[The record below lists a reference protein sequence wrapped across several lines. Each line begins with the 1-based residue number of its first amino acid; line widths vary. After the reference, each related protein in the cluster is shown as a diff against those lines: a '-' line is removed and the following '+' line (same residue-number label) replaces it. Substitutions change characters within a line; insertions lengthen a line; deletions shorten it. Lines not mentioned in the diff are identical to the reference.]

1 MHRPD
6 ITISSATRESSRVAL
21 VTCGPLNGLDPD
33 DALTLAPLKDRGIT
47 AEPAVWDD
55 PGVDWA
61 AYDLTVIRSTWD
73 YYPRLAEFLAWARR
87 VPRLA
92 NPPAVLAW
100 NTDKRY
106 LRELAGAGVPTTPT
120 TWIEPGQAWT
130 PPADGEV
137 VVKPAISGGGLDTG
151 RYDLTDAHQRDL
163 AARHAG
169 RLADAGRPVMVQPYL
184 AAVDEDGETALL
196 WLGGRY
202 SHAIR
207 KGALLTGPDVG
218 VEGLYREE
226 QITAREPSA
235 EQVAVAERVL
245 AAVPFD
251 PADLLY
257 ARIDL
262 VPDGAGAPILLEIEL
277 TEPSLFL
284 GTAPGAPERFAAAV
298 AVRLSR
304 TGR

>member
-1 MHRPD
+1 LH
-6 ITISSATRESSRVAL
+6 
-21 VTCGPLNGLDPD
+21 GLDPD
-33 DALTLAPLKDRGIT
+33 DELALGPLKDRGIT

-55 PGVDWA
+55 PDVDWA
-61 AYDLTVIRSTWD
+61 AYDLAVIRSTWD
-73 YYPRLAEFLAWARR
+73 YYPRRAEFLAWAQR

-106 LRELAGAGVPTTPT
+106 LRELAVAGVPTTPT
-120 TWIEPGQAWT
+120 TWIEPGQEWT
-130 PPADGEV
+130 PPAEGEV

-151 RYDLTDAHQRDL
+151 RYDLTDPHERDL

-184 AAVDEDGETALL
+184 AAVDEHGETALL

-207 KGALLTGPDVG
+207 KGAMLTGPDVG

-226 QITAREPSA
+226 QITAREPSP

-262 VPDGAGAPILLEIEL
+262 VPDGAGAPLLLEIEL

-284 GTAPGAPERFAAAV
+284 GTAPGAPERFADAV
-298 AVRLSR
+298 AARLRPDLGVLS
-304 TGR
+304 